1 MKRKKQT
8 SEKETVLTTEKKLRN
23 VRTCL
28 YVLILAAITKIA
40 MTDFYEVS
48 YPVAQRDHHV
58 FDHLPCSCR
67 GKRFTQETEGRER
80 KRRGNMGI
88 TRLIFSGR

>member
-48 YPVAQRDHHV
+48 SRPWLNVISMFLIIFLVLAV
-58 FDHLPCSCR
+58 EKGL
-67 GKRFTQETEGRER
+67 R
-80 KRRGNMGI
+80 KKLKEEKEKDEEI
-88 TRLIFSGR
+88 WE

>member
-48 YPVAQRDHHV
+48 YRPWLNVIIMFLIIFLVLAV
-58 FDHLPCSCR
+58 EKGL
-67 GKRFTQETEGRER
+67 R
-80 KRRGNMGI
+80 KKLKEKKEKDEEI